1 MKKHLILLT
10 LLLTAFAAQAQQA
23 PATLGVLTKDGATG
37 SHEFEA
43 IQKITFSD
51 GNMVI
56 AMKQGDSSS
65 YAIANISRMYF
76 LPGGGFVSQETVQD
90 FFVWAPLT
98 KELSVRCPAG
108 TAIYVY
114 SPDGRLALTAIQ
126 TVAQA
131 PLSLSTLP
139 KGMYVVE
146 AASKTSKIV
155 IR

>member
-1 MKKHLILLT
+1 MKKKFLLFT
-10 LLLTAFAAQAQQA
+10 FLLTALAVQAQQA
-23 PATLGVLTKDGATG
+23 PATLNVHTKDGAAG
-37 SHEFEA
+37 IYEFEA

-76 LPGGGFVSQETVQD
+76 MPGGGYVPQETVQE
-90 FFVWAPLT
+90 FFVWAPFS
-98 KELSVRCPAG
+98 KELSVHCPAG
-108 TAIYVY
+108 TAIHVY
-114 SPDGRLALTAIQ
+114 SSDGRLALTAIQ
-126 TVAQA
+126 TVVQA

>member
-1 MKKHLILLT
+1 MKKHLILFA
-10 LLLTAFAAQAQQA
+10 LLLTAFSAQAQQV
-23 PATLGVLTKDGATG
+23 PATLDVLTKDGDAG
-37 SHEFEA
+37 SYAFEA

-56 AMKQGDSSS
+56 AMKQGDSNS
-65 YAIANISRMYF
+65 YAIANISKMYF
-76 LPGGGFVSQETVQD
+76 LPGGGFVPQETVQD

-108 TAIYVY
+108 TAIHVY
-114 SPDGRLALTAIQ
+114 SPGGRLVLTAIQ
-126 TVAQA
+126 TVAQT
-131 PLSLSTLP
+131 PFSLSTLP

-146 AASKTSKIV
+146 AANKTSKIV

>member
-1 MKKHLILLT
+1 MKKKFLLFT
-10 LLLTAFAAQAQQA
+10 LLLSALAVQAQWA
-23 PATLGVLTKDGATG
+23 PATLDVFTKDGHAG
-37 SHEFEA
+37 SYEFEY
-43 IQKITFSD
+43 IQKITFSN

-56 AMKQGDSSS
+56 SMKQGDSGSF
-65 YAIANISRMYF
+65 AISNISKMF
-76 LPGGGFVSQETVQD
+76 FMPGGGFVPQETVQE

-108 TAIYVY
+108 TAIRVWSY
-114 SPDGRLALTAIQ
+114 DGRLALTAIQ
-126 TVAQA
+126 TVAHA